1 MLIWRE
7 MTTVIQQEGSIPLEE
22 KKKYLLLLLKR
33 RENKE
38 LASP

>member
-1 MLIWRE
+1 